1 MDEVTDCASGLFLT
15 LLIMVK
21 LNNKKKKRFVH
32 KTAMYPL
39 K

>member
-1 MDEVTDCASGLFLT
+1 MMDEVTDCASGLFLT

-21 LNNKKKKRFVH
+21 LNKKKKRFVH